1 MQTLG
6 ELLRELREK
15 SRISFRHLAARV
27 HITAPYLSDIELNR
41 RHPSDKVLANLA
53 RALHTSVEELR
64 HHYPKSLITEIQR
77 RITIWFMASA
87 LRWISRRRSDRVPP
101 LSEKEAS

>member
-1 MQTLG
+1 
-6 ELLRELREK
+6 
-15 SRISFRHLAARV
+15 LAARV

-64 HHYPKSLITEIQR
+64 QHDPKSLITEIQR
-77 RITIWFMASA
+77 RITIWLMASA
-87 LRWISRRRSDRVPP
+87 LRRISRGRSDRVPP